1 MAIDVQAEALR
12 RKSAGDPRPLA
23 MIVAELSAAPQASM
37 APAPQ
42 AMTPTPGQ
50 PVPVG
55 EQVNIQT
62 PAPAPQQ
69 AAVPPMTTPFNPV
82 DKARSAAAPKVQQM
96 AETTATDAGI
106 QQAKQQGKPQASMME
121 QAAAS
126 RKAAY
131 EEALAERQL
140 IRNTIGVPE
149 RLEKVFA
156 KQDERAAKEEADIA
170 ADEKKQVWNAL
181 AMAGFQMAQSTSPY
195 FLAALAAGMESGLK
209 GYDASQ
215 AALAER
221 KARNMDAKERIDLE
235 RYKVEKAAE
244 NEELANMDAARSTAY
259 RQQEADL
266 RVLEGMMAQD
276 LHPMKKAQIQAGID
290 QIRANIANDRARLGL
305 AYRADAR
312 AAAAAR
318 GGGDADKAYR
328 SAMNAASEWGRDQ
341 AIKALEAR
349 RMEPDDPN
357 YLPTLATMSDRFS
370 KTFLA
375 TNPVAARAVGMT
387 TQDLQAQLNPKLGQA
402 APAKEEEK
410 GWFSRLIGR

>member
-82 DKARSAAAPKVQQM
+82 DKARSAAAPKVEQI
-96 AETTATDAGI
+96 AETSATDAGI

-290 QIRANIANDRARLGL
+290 QIRNSIRNDNIRVGL
-305 AYRADAR
+305 AQASFAR
-312 AAAAAR
+312 EGRR
-318 GGGDADKAYR
+318 GGSDADKAYQ
-328 SAMNAASEWGRDQ
+328 SAMNAASEWGREQ

-349 RMEPDDPN
+349 RMRPDDPN

-387 TQDLQAQLNPKLGQA
+387 TQDLQAQLNPKKGQA

>member
-23 MIVAELSAAPQASM
+23 MIVAELSAIPQASM

-82 DKARSAAAPKVQQM
+82 DKARSAAAPKVEQM
-96 AETTATDAGI
+96 AETSATDAAI
-106 QQAKQQGKPQASMME
+106 QQAKQEGKPQASMMD

-131 EEALAERQL
+131 EEALAERRL
-140 IRNTIGVPE
+140 IRETIGVPE

-235 RYKVEKAAE
+235 RYKAETGAE

-266 RVLEGMMAQD
+266 RYLEGLMAQD

-290 QIRANIANDRARLGL
+290 QIRANIENDKARLGL

-318 GGGDADKAYR
+318 GGGDPLAKKRSSAIGSAFEFGRKYATDKLEAAGITMDDPSYGKAFEAAAGEGADMWINTNPNAKAVLG
-328 SAMNAASEWGRDQ
+328 AGAT
-341 AIKALEAR
+341 AIKAPPPPPPA
-349 RMEPDDPN
+349 PPKKKD
-357 YLPTLATMSDRFS
+357 TWW
-370 KTFLA
+370 
-375 TNPVAARAVGMT
+375 NPF
-387 TQDLQAQLNPKLGQA
+387 D
-402 APAKEEEK
+402 
-410 GWFSRLIGR
+410 

>member
-82 DKARSAAAPKVQQM
+82 DKARSAAAPKVEQI
-96 AETTATDAGI
+96 AETSATDAGI

-266 RVLEGMMAQD
+266 RYLEGLMAQD
-276 LHPMKKAQIQAGID
+276 LHPDKKAQIRAQID

-318 GGGDADKAYR
+318 GAGDPLAKAR
-328 SAMNAASEWGRDQ
+328 NAVLGTASEYGRKYATDRLEAERVRMNDPTYREKFELYSGEGTDMWINTNPNAKAVLGAGAT
-341 AIKALEAR
+341 AIKTPPPPPA
-349 RMEPDDPN
+349 P
-357 YLPTLATMSDRFS
+357 
-370 KTFLA
+370 
-375 TNPVAARAVGMT
+375 
-387 TQDLQAQLNPKLGQA
+387 PK
-402 APAKEEEK
+402 KEEEK
-410 GWFSRLIGR
+410 GWFSRLIGG